1 MENIND
7 DHIDNIEMWIVLSN
21 YPFFGEIYFR
31 ELLIIELNGKSYLEY
46 VGVNKDECKD
56 DNGSNDMNKLSEKL
70 KSMLPKNFPLD
81 TFIKERYVSSNNA
94 DWFLIETDLYSLIGK
109 SDRFMCEF
117 GECVRKVIR
126 I

>member
-31 ELLIIELNGKSYLEY
+31 ELSIIELNGKSYLEY

-56 DNGSNDMNKLSEKL
+56 DNGSDDMNKLSEKL

-81 TFIKERYVSSNNA
+81 TFIKERHVSSNNA

-109 SDRFMCEF
+109 SDRFTCEF
-117 GECVRKVIR
+117 GECVRRVIR

>member
-31 ELLIIELNGKSYLEY
+31 ELSIIELNGKSYLEY

-56 DNGSNDMNKLSEKL
+56 DNGSDDMNKLSEKL

-109 SDRFMCEF
+109 SDRFTCEF
-117 GECVRKVIR
+117 GECVRRVIR